1 MSGRRPDPA
10 QVAFLDVAAYF
21 PEEEWKLLHEWQ
33 KDLYRNVMKEIH
45 QALISLGPLIA
56 TTIFSLRAKEK
67 EELYSAD
74 SRDSEKRHST
84 NNSTSDAITNQDV
97 YFEENGEENLHVNK
111 PQDTEERVIQD
122 SLKTGYSNLNSS
134 LCLQNEEEPV
144 SIFIDHLGAEVR
156 QSGTHSSSVLSL
168 CIKEEE
174 EESCSIDHQNRK
186 RTECI
191 SSHADERTMNR
202 KRNAAEAVNSAVQHY
217 HGMLHHEE
225 AQMEIPHRSEK
236 GNHYSGRLWS
246 EIIHELKEETATPHG
261 FSNPGHFILNP
272 ETLKVERSD
281 TFSSL
286 DADLDFANLLACQ
299 ENTEHAWILYSC
311 TECDKHFSKKEYLI
325 RHKQTHMGAKP
336 YQCAECEKTFR
347 KKEYL
352 VVHKRTHTG
361 EKPYHCTKCEKC
373 FSQKGVL
380 NRHQRTHITKDLIVY
395 PSIPYHNCAEDMT
408 LSGT

>member
-1 MSGRRPDPA
+1 MSGRGADPA

-21 PEEEWKLLHEWQ
+21 SEEEWKLLHEWQ

-67 EELYSAD
+67 EELYSTD
-74 SRDSEKRHST
+74 SQDSVRRHST

-97 YFEENGEENLHVNK
+97 FYEENREENLHVTK
-111 PQDTEERVIQD
+111 PQDTEDRATQD
-122 SLKTGYSNLNSS
+122 SLKTGFSNPNSS
-134 LCLQNEEEPV
+134 LYLQNEEEPV

-156 QSGTHSSSVLSL
+156 ESGTHSSSVVSL

-174 EESCSIDHQNRK
+174 EESCSIDHHNSK
-186 RTECI
+186 RTECF
-191 SSHADERTMNR
+191 SSRTDERTMNR
-202 KRNAAEAVNSAVQHY
+202 KRIVAESVNPAVH
-217 HGMLHHEE
+217 HHRMTHHEE

-236 GNHYSGRLWS
+236 GIHYSGRLWS
-246 EIIHELKEETATPHG
+246 EIIHELEEETANPHG
-261 FSNPGHFILNP
+261 FSNPGHFILSP
-272 ETLKVERSD
+272 EALKVERSD

-286 DADLDFANLLACQ
+286 DADLDLANLLACQ

-325 RHKQTHMGAKP
+325 RHKRTHMGAKP

-361 EKPYHCTKCEKC
+361 EKPYHCTKCEKS

-380 NRHQRTHITKDLIVY
+380 NRHQRTHITKNVKDY
-395 PSIPYHNCAEDMT
+395 PSIP
-408 LSGT
+408 